1 MKKVIIVTPFA
12 SKTSILKYSKI
23 PLIGIENGIELI
35 SKCNLPV
42 ALGIGDFDTLDY
54 QTALKYLKPNQI
66 VRLDPHKYMTDT
78 EAAVSYMQKLGFDEM
93 IILCSLSKR
102 YDQAHALLLLTKK
115 YPKCKIYL
123 EDDNNFITYYGKGN
137 HVIQKQDYRY
147 VGFFGFPT
155 AVIGFDNSS
164 YKNKKIKLDFTET
177 KAISN
182 ELLDRVVEID
192 VYKGGV
198 LVVQSKEKVN
208 D

>member
-137 HVIQKQDYRY
+137 HVIQKQDYRSPCGPST
-147 VGFFGFPT
+147 VGNPETQCPAYDAT
-155 AVIGFDNSS
+155 AE
-164 YKNKKIKLDFTET
+164 Y
-177 KAISN
+177 ACA
-182 ELLDRVVEID
+182 
-192 VYKGGV
+192 
-198 LVVQSKEKVN
+198 
-208 D
+208 